1 MILLTSGSLTAVK
14 PIDAVEMDLSLK
26 ERDSTASF
34 SVESTDG
41 ISVNSWMK
49 DDVSGPGEGII
60 WRVKGIRQNFGNGFP
75 EIDLEHIICTLKDRI
90 LFGEITPE
98 TITGVEGATS
108 CTAQQAVSYILALQ
122 SDWVLGTFSFGS
134 VESAYKFNGE
144 NLFDALR
151 KVSDTFD
158 EPWWSYDLSV
168 YPFRLNITAKPS
180 GVACEQRAGRNLQTI
195 SRTIDKTGMYTRFYP
210 IGKDD
215 LHVTGDYVSLNESTY
230 GVISK
235 VETDQSIDTEAGL
248 TAWAN
253 ERLSKHAQPR
263 VNITINGLDLS
274 RATGEALDSLTL
286 GRICRVPLP
295 EYNTTIEERIT
306 ELSYADKL
314 NKPESVT
321 ITLSNEKDDKT
332 TFAALITNEIKTGG
346 GPSGGGARAGAVQQ
360 KEDHAWLEDNTD
372 SIGFVVGKNENGKF
386 IKAGEISLAINTSTG
401 ESEARIDADHV
412 YIGNEKSTTVI
423 AGKAEVSDLTA
434 VEAKIDNLMA
444 GQAIA
449 TALKCLTLDINAG
462 QFELGNSIVWKD
474 TITING
480 TSYNVL
486 KWGVVS

>member
-1 MILLTSGSLTAVK
+1 M
-14 PIDAVEMDLSLK
+14 ELSLR
-26 ERDSTASF
+26 ERDSTASI

-49 DDVSGPGEGII
+49 DDRGPGNGMI
-60 WRVKGIRQNFGNGFP
+60 WRVKSIRQNFGKGFP

-98 TITGVEGATS
+98 TITGTEGATT
-108 CTAQQAVSYILALQ
+108 CTAQQAITYILNQQ
-122 SDWVLGTFSFGS
+122 SDWTLGTFSYGS
-134 VESAYKFNGE
+134 VSSAYRFDGD
-144 NLFDALR
+144 NLFDALK

-158 EPWWSYDLSV
+158 EPWWSYDLSA

-180 GVACEQRAGRNLQTI
+180 GVGCEMRAGRNLETI

-215 LHVTGDYVSLNESTY
+215 LHVTGDYVSKNEATY

-253 ERLSKHAQPR
+253 ERLNKHAQPR
-263 VNITINGLDLS
+263 VNITVNGLALS
-274 RATGEALDSLTL
+274 DATGETLDSLTL

-295 EYNTTIEERIT
+295 EYGTTIEERIT
-306 ELSYADKL
+306 ELNYPDAI

-321 ITLSNEKDDKT
+321 VTLSNETDDRT

-346 GPSGGGARAGAVQQ
+346 GPSGGGARIGARQQ
-360 KEDHAWLEDNTD
+360 KEDHAWLGDNTD
-372 SIGFVVGKNENGKF
+372 SIGFVVGTYQGGKF
-386 IKAGEISLAINTSTG
+386 IKAGEIALAINTSTG
-401 ESEARIDADHV
+401 ESEAKIDADHV

-486 KWGVVS
+486 KWGAVS

>member
-1 MILLTSGSLTAVK
+1 MILLTSNSLTPVK
-14 PIDAVEMDLSLK
+14 MIDAAEMELSLR
-26 ERDSTASF
+26 ERDSTASI

-49 DDVSGPGEGII
+49 DDRGPGNGMI
-60 WRVKGIRQNFGNGFP
+60 WRVKGIRQNFGKGFP

-90 LFGEITPE
+90 LFGEITPA
-98 TITGVEGATS
+98 TITGDDEATT
-108 CTAQQAVSYILALQ
+108 CTAQQAIAYILNQQ
-122 SDWVLGTFSFGS
+122 SDWTLGTFSYGS
-134 VESAYKFNGE
+134 VTSAYRFDGD
-144 NLFDALR
+144 NLFDALK

-180 GVACEQRAGRNLQTI
+180 GVGCEMRAGRNLETI

-215 LHVTGDYVSLNESTY
+215 LHVSGNYVSKNEATY
-230 GVISK
+230 GVIAK

-253 ERLSKHAQPR
+253 ERLNKHAQPR
-263 VNITINGLDLS
+263 VNITVNGLALAD
-274 RATGEALDSLTL
+274 ATGETLDSLTL

-295 EYNTTIEERIT
+295 EYGTTIEERIT
-306 ELSYADKL
+306 ELNYQDAL

-321 ITLSNEKDDKT
+321 VTLSNETDDRT

-346 GPSGGGARAGAVQQ
+346 GPSGGGARIGARQQ

-372 SIGFVVGKNENGKF
+372 SIGFVVGTRSGGKY
-386 IKAGEISLAINTSTG
+386 IKAGEITLAINASTG
-401 ESEARIDADHV
+401 ESEAKIDAGHV

-423 AGKAEVSDLTA
+423 AGKAELSDVTA
-434 VEAKIDNLMA
+434 VNAKIDNLTT
-444 GQAIA
+444 GNTTA
-449 TALKCLTLDINAG
+449 TFLKAQNMYATVS
-462 QFELGNSIVWKD
+462 FYYKGNMTSAYPV
-474 TITING
+474 TIG
-480 TSYNVL
+480 GVQYNL
-486 KWGVVS
+486 IGYR

>member
-60 WRVKGIRQNFGNGFP
+60 WRVKGIRQNFGSGFP
-75 EIDLEHIICTLKDRI
+75 EIDLEHIISTLKDRI
-90 LFGEITPE
+90 LFGEITPA
-98 TITGVEGATS
+98 TITGDDEATT
-108 CTAQQAVSYILALQ
+108 CTAQQAVSYILSQQ
-122 SDWVLGTFSFGS
+122 SDWTLGTFSFGS
-134 VESAYKFNGE
+134 VTSAYRFDGD
-144 NLFDALR
+144 NLFDALK
-151 KVSDTFD
+151 KVSDTFN

-180 GVACEQRAGRNLQTI
+180 GVGCELRAGRNLQTI
-195 SRTIDKTGMYTRFYP
+195 SRTVDKTGMYTRFYP

-215 LHVTGDYVSLNESTY
+215 LHVSGNYVSLNESTY

-263 VNITINGLDLS
+263 VNVTVNGLDLAD
-274 RATGEALDSLTL
+274 ATGETLDSLTL

-306 ELSYADKL
+306 ELNYPDKL
-314 NKPESVT
+314 NKPMSVT
-321 ITLSNEKDDKT
+321 LTLSNEKDDKT
-332 TFAALITNEIKTGG
+332 TFAALITNEIKTGA
-346 GPSGGGARAGAVQQ
+346 GPSGGGARVVARQQ
-360 KEDHAWLEDNTD
+360 KEDHAWLEDNTE
-372 SIGFVVGKNENGKF
+372 SISFVVGTRSGGKY
-386 IKAGEISLAINTSTG
+386 IKAGEITLAINLSTG
-401 ESEARIDADHV
+401 ESEAKIDANHV

-423 AGKAEVSDLTA
+423 AGKAELSDVTA
-434 VEAKIDNLMA
+434 VSARIDNLMS
-444 GQAIA
+444 
-449 TALKCLTLDINAG
+449 
-462 QFELGNSIVWKD
+462 GNSVASALYA
-474 TITING
+474 TTV
-480 TSYNVL
+480 SASVL
-486 KWGVVS
+486 KVANSQAEWKLANIPGYGYINYLGA